1 MSNQKPAAPD
11 HRLPMIEIIGRLYH
25 SKRTGRLSVTTSAQP
40 DRPIYTF
47 WFKRG
52 CPCFSHS
59 AQGIGRLGEELAI
72 PTRPR
77 LMAWLRSQPADAT
90 GLLGQRLISASLIT
104 LDELQLALH
113 RQLEKR
119 LLGSAALPNL
129 HYRFEEGMEV
139 FASVP
144 LSSLV
149 LNPLD
154 VASRMAQVIPLEEV
168 KEYAQKKIKS
178 PRILLAPDRRLPESL
193 RPNLS
198 TPLLESLEH
207 PTALELDRL
216 PPSRLRTLIFLAAF
230 RFIKG
235 SQKPPT
241 ACEPA
246 DDSTKQ
252 EGRDQSVTNLM
263 TAMKDEATWYE
274 LLGVRFTA
282 TRNDIKRRYR
292 ELAFEIH
299 PDRLAH
305 RNTEG
310 AQEVFGLI
318 VEAYQV
324 LSRDRTRVAYDLE
337 LARGDRWKRLG
348 TLPRF
353 LDALKGRE
361 QTMRMLGQDELAID
375 YQRMQSLAKAPNTP
389 RRTILSDDPWMW
401 AQD

>member
-1 MSNQKPAAPD
+1 MSRQEPTPN

-40 DRPIYTF
+40 DRPTYTF

-52 CPCFSHS
+52 CPCFSQS
-59 AQGIGRLGEELAI
+59 AQGVGRLGEELAI
-72 PTRPR
+72 PNRPR
-77 LMAWLRSQPADAT
+77 LMNWLKAQPADAS
-90 GLLGQRLISASLIT
+90 GLLGQRLISASLVT
-104 LDELQLALH
+104 LDELQSALH

-119 LLGSAALPNL
+119 LLGCAALPNL
-129 HYRFEEGMEV
+129 HYRFEEGMDV

-144 LSSLV
+144 LSSPV

-178 PRILLAPDRRLPESL
+178 PRILLAPERRVPESL
-193 RPNLS
+193 FSNLS
-198 TPLLESLEH
+198 VPLLESLEH

-230 RFIKG
+230 RFLKG
-235 SQKPPT
+235 SQKPP
-241 ACEPA
+241 EP
-246 DDSTKQ
+246 SEPVTSPTKQ
-252 EGRDQSVTNLM
+252 EGRDQSVSNLM
-263 TAMKDEATWYE
+263 SAMKDDATWYE

-282 TRNDIKRRYR
+282 SRNDIKRRYR

-305 RNTEG
+305 RDAEG
-310 AQEVFGLI
+310 AREVFGLI

-361 QTMRMLGQDELAID
+361 QTMRMLGQDELAMD
-375 YQRMQSLAKAPNTP
+375 YQRMQSLAMAPSAP